1 MPSQAERQLLSRRG
15 RRSIPHILCLSLPQS
30 IFGNVSGVPF
40 PRGVT
45 GTVAQYKPNTQPE
58 ETE

>member
-1 MPSQAERQLLSRRG
+1 MPTQALRRLLSRRG
-15 RRSIPHILCLSLPQS
+15 RRSIPHIFCRSLPQS
-30 IFGNVSGVPF
+30 IFGNVSGVPL

-45 GTVAQYKPNTQPE
+45 GTVAQNKPNTQPE